1 MAVEATTQPY
11 TIATCRVSCADSAL
25 ICLILVSIAKKN
37 GQRQKKITHAAG
49 READRFLNEQE
60 SERASYGSRM
70 TENKWLPYY
79 KPLADPKLRLFAF
92 HWAGGSAS
100 SYNGVAW
107 QALPDG
113 VELLAVQLPGR
124 EKRDGETTPKTAQA
138 AAKQAVGELKRFF
151 AAGSVPT
158 AIFAH
163 SMVGPHPHS
172 RTQYTHPRPPLCTSR
187 TPSPGIADTPAGP
200 VAGHVGCVRVRA

>member
-1 MAVEATTQPY
+1 
-11 TIATCRVSCADSAL
+11 
-25 ICLILVSIAKKN
+25 
-37 GQRQKKITHAAG
+37 
-49 READRFLNEQE
+49 
-60 SERASYGSRM
+60 M
-70 TENKWLPYY
+70 TESKWLPYY

-138 AAKQAVGELKRFF
+138 AAKQAVVGLKRFF

-172 RTQYTHPRPPLCTSR
+172 RTQYTHPQWERPTLVTRC
-187 TPSPGIADTPAGP
+187 SPYDTNDGRQDPPAGQAARSP
-200 VAGHVGCVRVRA
+200 AGTGSLEG

>member
-138 AAKQAVGELKRFF
+138 AAKQAVG
-151 AAGSVPT
+151 G
-158 AIFAH
+158 
-163 SMVGPHPHS
+163 
-172 RTQYTHPRPPLCTSR
+172 
-187 TPSPGIADTPAGP
+187 
-200 VAGHVGCVRVRA
+200 